1 MGEAFSPKDI
11 PNLEDYYVQLCCP
24 LFTNVKEL
32 VRGQVRYVDNSSRNP
47 KILYIKEFGV
57 DYSIR
62 VDVSLYE
69 HAEVLGED
77 EIED

>member
-24 LFTNVKEL
+24 LFTNIKDSI
-32 VRGQVRYVDNSSRNP
+32 RGQVRYVDTSSRDP

-57 DYSIR
+57 GYSIR
-62 VDVSLYE
+62 VDVSQYE